1 MINSIFHVDIEI
13 DLLIDYNNPE
23 PDWKT
28 ITYGWMSDKFLEKH
42 NKIKDKFINE
52 DLLFFFQGII
62 YEYGINLE
70 INLQTALQ
78 FYEKGCAVNEP
89 FSLYKLYT
97 IIKKHSNKF
106 NINRDRDKEILLLL
120 RSMAF
125 SDSHYLFNLESIY
138 NFKIIHEVAILIK
151 LEDFNLNKIK
161 QLFENI
167 YSKQNEC
174 DRNINDIKFTEA
186 IFLLRF
192 HNIEEEK
199 TNALSLLNYLAD
211 EKGHLE
217 SHYKLG
223 SLYRREIKN
232 LFNNKDLITSY
243 KHFEVCYKLK
253 YYKAYSDFA
262 LLLYQD
268 NNINRCKQIMLEG
281 MENGYPKNLFLYY
294 DIILSTLP
302 DFHSMESIS
311 VLKKLLRLLIKDL
324 ACGNFFSIFEFIYLH
339 NLIKLNYDHNFKLN
353 TNYIEEIYLIIDK
366 LYKEKASLSDCYKEL
381 EIEIILSLAYLNY
394 IGFHGKRNLNFAEEL
409 FKEAFKLGKNYT
421 YKRFCQL
428 YLFKLRK
435 KMFDSLVN
443 EPLDSTLEDSI
454 ILIKKC
460 ELDTA
465 RSKLTKTK
473 NKLYKLYIESF
484 KSSEMNSYSS
494 SFFFYM
500 GKIFEKGYGVEK
512 NKIVAHHFYD
522 QSFMYKPRNLGSG
535 SIIIYH
541 QKEKSRII
549 LQNEI
554 FVNIENEIIN
564 LKVDSLIASNEKVCE
579 ICFSKYKQFIF
590 FPCKHY
596 VCCDECTDKILRE
609 MKNCP
614 LCRTKI
620 LFIK

>member
-1 MINSIFHVDIEI
+1 M
-13 DLLIDYNNPE
+13 
-23 PDWKT
+23 
-28 ITYGWMSDKFLEKH
+28 
-42 NKIKDKFINE
+42 
-52 DLLFFFQGII
+52 
-62 YEYGINLE
+62 
-70 INLQTALQ
+70 
-78 FYEKGCAVNEP
+78 
-89 FSLYKLYT
+89 
-97 IIKKHSNKF
+97 
-106 NINRDRDKEILLLL
+106 
-120 RSMAF
+120 
-125 SDSHYLFNLESIY
+125 
-138 NFKIIHEVAILIK
+138 
-151 LEDFNLNKIK
+151 
-161 QLFENI
+161 
-167 YSKQNEC
+167 
-174 DRNINDIKFTEA
+174 
-186 IFLLRF
+186 
-192 HNIEEEK
+192 
-199 TNALSLLNYLAD
+199 
-211 EKGHLE
+211 E

-253 YYKAYSDFA
+253 YYKAFSDFA

-294 DIILSTLP
+294 DLILSTLP